1 MTERRTRPPQHV
13 DRRPVA
19 VVDIGSNSIRLV
31 VFDGTSRVPLP
42 LFNEKVLCGL
52 GRGLERTGAL
62 DPEGMDLAFTNLK
75 RFAELT
81 RAMGVRKTFA
91 MATAAARDASNG
103 AAFVA
108 QLRAATGLPVRVL
121 SGGDEARLSAL
132 GVIAGMPAARGAMGD
147 LGGGS
152 LELVA
157 LGRGKT
163 KDYATLPLGPLRL
176 REMAD
181 RSRLQQRDLIDG
193 YLRELR
199 FLPQASANGDFYAV
213 GGAWRA
219 LAKLH
224 MAHVGYGLDV
234 IHHYAIA
241 REAAIEFFGL
251 LATQSR
257 ASLEGFMGV
266 SRKRIETLPL
276 AALVLERT
284 LRRAKPKRLVFSAYG
299 LREGALYDSLPNK
312 LKTVDPLLSGAA
324 AMLEGNRRYRVA
336 PEQLA
341 SWIEPLFK
349 DKSRARLRLASCYLA
364 DIAWSEHPDHRGE
377 IAYRRALSM
386 PVAGIDHPG
395 RAYVAIALYSRYE
408 GEPDMSVTKGAWSL
422 LDETALG
429 EAYLT
434 GLALRVAY
442 RLSGGASSVLD
453 ATKLRTTQ
461 KDLVL
466 ELPRK
471 MAAMV
476 GDVVGRRLDA
486 LARALGRRVSIKLR

>member
-1 MTERRTRPPQHV
+1 MQHH

-52 GRGLERTGAL
+52 GRGLEVTGML
-62 DPEGMDLAFTNLK
+62 DAEGMDLAFANLK
-75 RFAELT
+75 RFADLT

-91 MATAAARDASNG
+91 LATAAARDAKNG

-121 SGGDEARLSAL
+121 SGSEEARLSAL
-132 GVIAGMPAARGAMGD
+132 GVIAGTPDAKGAMGD

-157 LGRGKT
+157 LGKGRA

-176 REMAD
+176 KEIAD
-181 RSRLQQRDLIDG
+181 RSRNKQRDHIDD
-193 YLRELR
+193 YLQALK
-199 FLPQASANGDFYAV
+199 FLPDAAGNGDFFAV

-224 MAHVGYGLDV
+224 MAHYGYALDV

-241 REAAIEFFGL
+241 REPAIEFLAL
-251 LATQSR
+251 LSTQSR
-257 ASLEGFMGV
+257 ASLEGFLGV
-266 SRKRIETLPL
+266 SRKRLETLPL

-299 LREGALYDSLPNK
+299 LREGALYDSLPAK
-312 LKTVDPLLSGAA
+312 LKRVDPLLSGAA
-324 AMLEGNRRYRVA
+324 AMLAGNRRYKVA
-336 PEQLA
+336 PEALA
-341 SWIEPLFK
+341 EWVEPLFK
-349 DKSRARLRLASCYLA
+349 DATRARLRLATCHLA

-377 IAYRRALSM
+377 IAFRRALYM
-386 PVAGIDHPG
+386 PVGGIDHPG
-395 RAYVAIALYSRYE
+395 RAYVALALHSRYE
-408 GEPDMSVTKGAWSL
+408 GEPDMAVTKAAWSL
-422 LDETALG
+422 LDEAALR
-429 EAYLT
+429 EAYQL

-442 RLSGGASSVLD
+442 RLTGGAASVL
-453 ATKLRTTQ
+453 AACRIRSTP

-466 ELPRK
+466 ELPKK
-471 MAAMV
+471 MSGMV
-476 GDVVGRRLDA
+476 ADVVGRRLDS
-486 LARALGRRVSIKLR
+486 LARALDRRVSIRLR